1 MTRGTTIVRGK
12 ARGAFVAAA
21 GLAAL
26 AALSAPAQAQNS
38 GCQDGQK
45 LLGERQS
52 LIQQING
59 WQKKKVDPA
68 TACTVFTRLQSNGS
82 RTLTW
87 MEANKDWCQIPDQA
101 VEAIRGQQGQVTQSR
116 QRACAAAAQFKKM
129 QEQARQ
135 QAQQQQQGGG
145 LGGAFSAPDQITGGP
160 MRVPQGAL

>member
-1 MTRGTTIVRGK
+1 MTRGTTMICAGARK
-12 ARGAFVAAA
+12 ALAAAA

-26 AALSAPAQAQNS
+26 TLLAAPAQAQNS

-52 LIQQING
+52 LIQQINS

-68 TACTVFTRLQSNGS
+68 TACTVFTRLQGNGS
-82 RTLTW
+82 RTLKW
-87 MEANKDWCQIPDQA
+87 MEENKDWCQIPDQA
-101 VEAIRGQQGQVTQSR
+101 IEAIRGQQGQVGQSR
-116 QRACAAAAQFKKM
+116 QRACTAAAQFKKM

-135 QAQQQQQGGG
+135 QAQQQGSG
-145 LGGAFSAPDQITGGP
+145 LGGAFNAPDQVTGGP